1 MEPLTIPFHHD
12 VLILTAQI
20 AILLFT
26 ARTLGEIAQRLGQ
39 PSVVGELLA
48 GIVLGPSLLGKYI
61 PFLHHIFSLKQP
73 AQGYLLESLSLIGV
87 MLLLLLTGF
96 ETDLKLIARRARSV
110 MGAATGGLI
119 LPLIS
124 GFLIAQ
130 AVPDALLVDPSQRM
144 VFALF
149 LATAMSISA
158 IPVIAKILI
167 DLKLMRRDIGQSII
181 AAGMIDDTAGW
192 TLLSIVTGL
201 ASGKILS
208 VGSVLNSV
216 GSVALFIILSFTVAR
231 WIVKLMLDFVQDEI
245 VSSQRYITLAIITTF
260 GWGAVSHLFH
270 LEPMFGA
277 FMIGIILSGMP
288 RLPQYVHER
297 IETITMGIFA
307 PIFFAIAGL
316 KVNVINLLEPKL
328 LMTTI
333 AILAVAIFSKVVG
346 TYLGARFIG
355 KQDRWTALSFGA
367 ALNARGAMG
376 IIIATIGLSL
386 GIISDDFFSIIILMA
401 IVTSILSPLA
411 LRITLKHV
419 KISDEELKRL
429 KEEEQS
435 KGSPIA
441 HIHRVLVPVRS
452 REDSERYRTMF
463 LIKSLILQ
471 AINKKNS
478 CSATLLSVVPPNEKN
493 INFPAPS
500 KPLFPQKEVVPKVV
514 IGNDPM
520 NAILDECQKDYDL
533 LLLGAS
539 EQSNSAETLFSSV
552 IDSLIRLSPCATAV
566 VHAKETSPAWTPKKI
581 LIPMSGSLAS
591 RHAVDFGFLLSS
603 ADTETVTVLNVVV
616 KDAQDWHAVMRDD
629 IFERQLKN
637 SIRMLEEIR
646 KTGQLKGIPTK
657 AEVKMGPEPEQVILD
672 LAQKEQYD
680 LIILGTGVH
689 PVSDRL
695 FLGPRVER
703 ILRNAACPVI
713 VLNTI

>member
-1 MEPLTIPFHHD
+1 MDPLNIPFHHD

-20 AILLFT
+20 AILLLT
-26 ARTLGEIAQRLGQ
+26 ARALGEIAQRLGQ
-39 PSVVGELLA
+39 PSVIGELLA

-61 PFLHHIFSLKQP
+61 PFLHQIFSLKQP
-73 AQGYLLESLSLIGV
+73 AQGYLLEGLSLIGV
-87 MLLLLLTGF
+87 ILLLLLTGF

-110 MGAATGGLI
+110 MGTALGGLI
-119 LPLIS
+119 LPLIC

-130 AVPDALLVDPSQRM
+130 VVPDNLLVDPSQRM
-144 VFALF
+144 IFALF

-167 DLKLMRRDIGQSII
+167 DMKLMRRDIGQSII
-181 AAGMIDDTAGW
+181 AAGMIDDTVGW

-208 VGSVLNSV
+208 IGNVLNSIGSVL
-216 GSVALFIILSFTVAR
+216 LFIILSFTVAR
-231 WIVKLMLDFVQDEI
+231 WLLKMTLDFVQDEV
-245 VSSQRYITLAIITTF
+245 VSSQRYITLAVIATF
-260 GWGAVSHLFH
+260 GWGAISHLFH

-277 FMIGIILSGMP
+277 FMIGIILSSMP

-297 IETITMGIFA
+297 IETMTMGIFA

-316 KVNVINLLEPKL
+316 KVNVINLLEPHL

-333 AILAVAIFSKVVG
+333 AVLAVAIFSKVVG
-346 TYLGARFIG
+346 TYLGARLIG

-386 GIISDDFFSIIILMA
+386 GIISDNFFSIIVLMA
-401 IVTSILSPLA
+401 IITSILAPLA
-411 LRITLKHV
+411 LRMTLKHV

-441 HIHRVLVPVRS
+441 NIHRVLVPVRS
-452 REDSERYRTMF
+452 REDNERYRMMF
-463 LIKSLILQ
+463 FIKSLVLQ
-471 AINKKNS
+471 SIDKKNS
-478 CSATLLSVVPPNEKN
+478 CSATLLSIAPPGAKD
-493 INFPAPS
+493 INVTVPS
-500 KPLFPQKEVVPKVV
+500 KPLFRQKEVVPKIVV
-514 IGNDPM
+514 GNDIT
-520 NAILDECQKDYDL
+520 NLILDECQKDYDL

-539 EQSNSAETLFSSV
+539 EQSDSAETLFSPV
-552 IDSLIRLSPCATAV
+552 IDSLIRLSPCTTAV
-566 VHAKETSPAWTPKKI
+566 IHAKETAPSWTPKKI
-581 LIPMSGSLAS
+581 LVPMSGSLAS
-591 RHAVDFGFLLSS
+591 RHAIEFGFLLSS
-603 ADTETVTVLNVVV
+603 ADTETVTILNVVV
-616 KDAQDWHAVMRDD
+616 KNTQDWHAVMHDD

-637 SIRMLEEIR
+637 SIKMLEEIR
-646 KTGQLKGIPTK
+646 KAGQLKGIPTK
-657 AEVKMGPEPEQVILD
+657 VDVKMGAEPEQVILD
-672 LAQKEQYD
+672 LAQKEHYD
-680 LIILGTGVH
+680 LIILGTDVH
-689 PVSDRL
+689 PASDRL

-703 ILRNAACPVI
+703 ILRSAACPVI